1 LKIFSQFKVLIAH
14 TILLSLSFCA
24 NAQHTDLLELD
35 GFRKA
40 VNSADYLAKV
50 KVIKVEYF
58 QEVDGSQRH
67 VFTADVVTT
76 YKGSTHK
83 QISYEM
89 FVERGE
95 DVMFNSAPIYLVL
108 CKSLSGSYYWPGTG
122 SEFKPTH
129 DINAWINEN
138 RLCMSSFNRVNKF
151 NAADKLEKCN

>member
-1 LKIFSQFKVLIAH
+1 MKIFSQLKALIAH
-14 TILLSLSFCA
+14 TILLSFIFCA

-50 KVIKVEYF
+50 KIIKVESF

-95 DVMFNSAPIYLVL
+95 DVMCNSAPIYLAL
-108 CKSLSGSYYWPGTG
+108 CKSLNGSYYWPGTG
-122 SEFKPTH
+122 SEFKPTPV
-129 DINAWINEN
+129 INAWINEN
-138 RLCMSSFNRVNKF
+138 RVSL
-151 NAADKLEKCN
+151 KLARTPAGWCD